1 MEQVE
6 VAGAL
11 SVQKLAEA
19 LNEAME
25 AISRL
30 RQQLE
35 HLAESRREMSSGQL
49 DELLGLDVTHD
60 YNTRS
65 S

>member
-1 MEQVE
+1 MEQVKA
-6 VAGAL
+6 AGAL
-11 SVQKLAEA
+11 SLQKLAEA

-35 HLAESRREMSSGQL
+35 SLAEDRREMTIGQL